1 MSSQKQFSS
10 VPQRE
15 TSKVDES
22 QTSSGMRAFDSGNNA
37 DVSQSRGCVNE
48 KVELPEPTF
57 DAGCESKASEGRH
70 ILFIQMHLCSVQTLA
85 DFLASREAR
94 CGAVSRCSSQT
105 PSYDVDILHALRLF
119 AQIAHGI
126 KHVHKQGLIHR
137 DLKPQVSAMACL
149 FIFA

>member
-1 MSSQKQFSS
+1 M
-10 VPQRE
+10 PQHE
-15 TSKVDES
+15 TSKVEES
-22 QTSSGMRAFDSGNNA
+22 QSSSGMCAFDSGKNA
-37 DVSQSRGCVNE
+37 DVSQSRVGFNE
-48 KVELPEPTF
+48 QVELPEPVF
-57 DAGCESKASEGRH
+57 DARYKNKATEGRH

-94 CGAVSRCSSQT
+94 CGAVSHCSSQI
-105 PSYDVDILHALRLF
+105 PSYDVDIPYALRLF

-149 FIFA
+149 FLFSHRYC